1 MGGLDFDRKPFER
14 PTEQKKDLNTGG
26 VDFDRKPFVRS
37 TEQLPKPR
45 RSNTIPGSVIF
56 LIVVVLLGIAAWR
69 YLSTSATKT
78 PPDPK
83 NVSLEQIEKR
93 LDVLEHR
100 MDRLDRR
107 HHELRSSAAD
117 SGAEEHRSF
126 PEHSAP
132 ISASPTRVSSLRGS
146 KPVQAASVASSTRQA
161 ADPSKG
167 SASSKSVGSSQVQ
180 PSPSS
185 HQEWEATANR
195 LGDIAGELAT
205 QQNAIDQTQQSL
217 GKLSAR
223 LGQHSTPFTLRK
235 GGSLQRVGPVRLRL
249 EKVDLKRRR
258 YSLRLLIGDDSIELK
273 NEAVLEA
280 VPFYISGRSGTFELI
295 VLRLSKDGVAGRL
308 AFPPGTSG
316 R

>member
-1 MGGLDFDRKPFER
+1 MGGLDFDRKPFVQ
-14 PTEQKKDLNTGG
+14 PTEQKKDLNAGG
-26 VDFDRKPFVRS
+26 VDFDRKPFVRP

-45 RSNTIPGSVIF
+45 RSNTIPGSVI
-56 LIVVVLLGIAAWR
+56 LLVVVILGGVAAWR
-69 YLSTSATKT
+69 YVSAGG
-78 PPDPK
+78 PSAPSDPT
-83 NVSLEQIEKR
+83 NAALQQIEKR

-107 HHELRSSAAD
+107 HHQLRSSAAV
-117 SGAEEHRSF
+117 SGEETHRSF

-132 ISASPTRVSSLRGS
+132 ISVLPARVSSLRDS

-167 SASSKSVGSSQVQ
+167 STSSKRVGSPQVQ

-235 GGSLQRVGPVRLRL
+235 GGNLQRVGPVRLRL